1 MPATISQM
9 CSGLATNLATVSGL
23 RTSSYQPEQIN
34 PPCAFP
40 VLNTVTYHAAF
51 GGGDFVADFNVYV
64 IVGRWT
70 DRTAQSLLDEMLS
83 YSGSKSI
90 RAALESD
97 LTLGGTA
104 QTLVVSSA
112 ASISSVNAADAEFL
126 QIQFTV
132 QVHG

>member
-1 MPATISQM
+1 MSATISQM

-23 RTSSYQPEQIN
+23 RTSAYQPEQLN

-40 VLNTVTYHAAF
+40 VLNSVTYHAAF
-51 GGGDFVADFNVYV
+51 GGGDFVADFTVYV

-70 DRTAQSLLDEMLS
+70 DRTAQALLDEMLS

-97 LTLGGTA
+97 LTLGGTSS
-104 QTLVVSSA
+104 TLVVSSA

-132 QVHG
+132 TVHG